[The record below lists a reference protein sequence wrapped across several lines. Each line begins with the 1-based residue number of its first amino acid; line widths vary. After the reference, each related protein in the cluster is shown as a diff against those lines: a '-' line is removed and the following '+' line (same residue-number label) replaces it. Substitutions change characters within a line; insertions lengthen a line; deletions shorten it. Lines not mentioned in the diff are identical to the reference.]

1 MKILDQYGKPLT
13 RKDLAEPQTSRV
25 AGLQN
30 LTIQSSIDGLTPA
43 RVARILKAAD
53 AGDIT
58 AQAQLFDDMQDRDSH
73 IHGEMGK
80 RKLALLGLD
89 WDVVPPRNPSASET
103 AAAEWAKEILLDVVN
118 DWEDLLL
125 ALMDG
130 IGHGF
135 APVELE
141 WERWG
146 NEWIPQFHSRPQT
159 WFRTTPDRR
168 ELRLMDGSAEGAPLT
183 PFGWI
188 MHAHVK
194 AKTGYLS
201 RTGLLRQ
208 LVWPFLYRAYA
219 VGDFAEFLE
228 TYGLPIIVGKYFQGA
243 SEAEKS
249 SLMNAVTNLG
259 HDARAI
265 MPADMELEI
274 QSVTGSGSG
283 SRHLDMADWA
293 EKAISKLIL
302 GATLTSGADG
312 KSSTNALG
320 NVHNEVRKDILDA
333 DARQIAAT
341 LTRDL
346 IYPLIALNKG
356 GIDGL
361 RRCPRLVFDSGEA
374 EDLGLFAE
382 ALPKLATVM
391 RIPAE
396 WAHDKLRIP
405 EAQDGEAVLG
415 SNSPLP
421 NPLPPAGEGTN
432 PTPTGVRGEQ
442 TPPLPQAGDGGGEGN
457 KAALTALT
465 GNSTPAIEDQLAT
478 RLEQDAAPD
487 MAAWLEQ
494 IQTMLDSAESLE
506 EFRARLLA
514 AYPGMDRSGMV
525 AAMSAAFAA
534 AHLRGMDEVA
544 SGDSPAV
551 AQSGQPIH
559 LTVNIEPARSV
570 SKRIVRDENGGWTV
584 IETPEGE

>member
-1 MKILDQYGKPLT
+1 MKILDQYGKPIAS
-13 RKDLAEPQTSRV
+13 KDLSEPQTARI

-30 LTIQSSIDGLTPA
+30 LTIQSAIDGLTPA
-43 RVARILKAAD
+43 RAARILKNAD
-53 AGDIT
+53 NGDLV
-58 AQAQLFDDMQDRDSH
+58 AQHQLFDDMQDRDSH
-73 IHGEMGK
+73 IHGEMNK
-80 RKLALLGLD
+80 RKMALLDLD
-89 WDVVPPRNPSASET
+89 WDIVPPRDASAGET
-103 AAAEWAKEILLDVVN
+103 AVAEWVKEILLDVVN

-125 ALMDG
+125 GLMDG

-146 NEWIPQFHSRPQT
+146 KEWIPQFHPRPQT
-159 WFRTTPDRR
+159 WFRATPDRR
-168 ELRLMDGSAEGAPLT
+168 ELRLIDGSAEGALLT
-183 PFGWI
+183 QFGWI

-194 AKTGYLS
+194 PKTGYLS
-201 RTGLLRQ
+201 RTGLLRP

-249 SLMNAVTNLG
+249 SLMSAVSNLG

-274 QSVTGSGSG
+274 NSVTGASSGTS
-283 SRHLDMADWA
+283 HLDMAGWA

-320 NVHNEVRKDILDA
+320 NVHNEVRKDILAA

-374 EDLGLFAE
+374 EDLSLFAE
-382 ALPKLATVM
+382 ALPKLSTVM
-391 RIPAE
+391 RIPAQ

-405 EAQDGEAVLG
+405 LPEGEEAVLG
-415 SNSPLP
+415 AVSAQPSMPTMGADSPAEGP
-421 NPLPPAGEGTN
+421 DQEDPPAA
-432 PTPTGVRGEQ
+432 
-442 TPPLPQAGDGGGEGN
+442 L
-457 KAALTALT
+457 AALSAVTAE
-465 GNSTPAIEDQLAT
+465 PPDPYVT
-478 RLEQDAAPD
+478 RLEQDAAP
-487 MAAWLEQ
+487 AVTAWLEH
-494 IQTMLDSAESLE
+494 IQAMLETAESLE

-514 AYPGMDRSGMV
+514 AYPDMDRNGMV

-534 AHLRGMDEVA
+534 AHLAGMDDV
-544 SGDSPAV
+544 GD
-551 AQSGQPIH
+551 G
-559 LTVNIEPARSV
+559 N
-570 SKRIVRDENGGWTV
+570 
-584 IETPEGE
+584 